1 MTSGLNDGMKDRR
14 IIVLA
19 FSAILLGTS
28 FGGCLGDRL
37 LSDGDPVSI
46 SAPIWN
52 KGHYWEYGIKT
63 ADIEISTTMIV
74 AVDDDSD
81 DYYIGTASLIDAK
94 RHAVLN
100 YNPALGRVQ
109 MSDFSIYENNIAQPI
124 FDFPLEKNKEWS
136 FSLYGK
142 DGFTATVVDIQAD
155 RADIVATHSDGV
167 RIDYNFD
174 VDTKWIN
181 SFVFTESNGET
192 ILEMQLAKH
201 GNDYTGNSYFCRGGD
216 LYDEEFIGPDFGYYD
231 TEFANEGHERYGP
244 WNYVVYYLEAKI
256 GSEPGSGGEL
266 ILRDHESTDILV
278 ETFSPGN
285 SKNELGTVMG
295 TSGNW
300 TLEIS
305 LSGDA
310 DVRIRIAGAIEY
322 SYAV

>member
-1 MTSGLNDGMKDRR
+1 MKDRR

-37 LSDGDPVSI
+37 LSNEDPVSI

-109 MSDFSIYENNIAQPI
+109 MSDFSIYENNIAQLI

-142 DGFTATVVDIQAD
+142 DGFAATVVDIQAD

-167 RIDYNFD
+167 RIEYNFD

-244 WNYVVYYLEAKI
+244 WNYVVYYLEAEI
-256 GSEPGSGGEL
+256 GSGSGEL
-266 ILRDHESTDILV
+266 ILRDHDSTNILV

>member
-1 MTSGLNDGMKDRR
+1 MTSGLNNGMKDQR

-109 MSDFSIYENNIAQPI
+109 MSDFSIYENNIAQLI

-142 DGFTATVVDIQAD
+142 DGFAATVVDIQAD

-167 RIDYNFD
+167 RIEYNFD

-244 WNYVVYYLEAKI
+244 WNYVVYYLEAEI
-256 GSEPGSGGEL
+256 GSGSGEL
-266 ILRDHESTDILV
+266 ILRDHDSTNILV

>member
-1 MTSGLNDGMKDRR
+1 MKDQR

-19 FSAILLGTS
+19 FSVILLGTS

-37 LSDGDPVSI
+37 ISDDGDSVSI

-52 KGHYWEYGIKT
+52 KGYYWEYAIKT

-74 AVDDDSD
+74 AVDDDSN
-81 DYYIGTASLIDAK
+81 DYYIGTASQIDAK

-109 MSDFSIYENNIAQPI
+109 MSDFSIYENNVAQLL
-124 FDFPLEKNKEWS
+124 FDFPLEKNKDWS

-142 DGFTATVVDIQAD
+142 GGFAATVVDIQTD
-155 RADIVATHSDGV
+155 RAEIVATNSDGAK
-167 RIDYNFD
+167 IEYNFD
-174 VDTKWIN
+174 VETEWID
-181 SFVFTESNGET
+181 SFVFTESTGET
-192 ILEMQLAKH
+192 VLEMQLAKH

-244 WNYVVYYLEAKI
+244 WDYIVYYLEAEI
-256 GSEPGSGGEL
+256 GDSNNDGGEWFL
-266 ILRDHESTDILV
+266 SDHESTDPLL
-278 ETFSPGN
+278 ETITVT
-285 SKNELGTVMG
+285 KNELGTVTG

>member
-1 MTSGLNDGMKDRR
+1 MKDRR

-109 MSDFSIYENNIAQPI
+109 MSDFSIYENNIAQLI

-142 DGFTATVVDIQAD
+142 DGFAATVVDIQAD

-167 RIDYNFD
+167 RIEYNFD

-181 SFVFTESNGET
+181 SFVFTESTGET

-201 GNDYTGNSYFCRGGD
+201 GDDYTGNSYFCRGGD

-244 WNYVVYYLEAKI
+244 WNYVVYYLEAEI
-256 GSEPGSGGEL
+256 GSGSGEL
-266 ILRDHESTDILV
+266 ILRDHDSTNILV

>member
-109 MSDFSIYENNIAQPI
+109 MSDFSIYENNVAQLL
-124 FDFPLEKNKEWS
+124 FDFPLEKNKDWS

-142 DGFTATVVDIQAD
+142 GGFAATVVDIQTD
-155 RADIVATHSDGV
+155 RADIVATNSDGA
-167 RIDYNFD
+167 RIEYNFD
-174 VDTKWIN
+174 VETEWIN
-181 SFVFTESNGET
+181 SFVFTESTGET
-192 ILEMQLAKH
+192 VLEMQLAKH

-244 WNYVVYYLEAKI
+244 WNYVVYYLEAEI
-256 GSEPGSGGEL
+256 GSGSGEL
-266 ILRDHESTDILV
+266 ILRDHDSTNILV

>member
-37 LSDGDPVSI
+37 LSNEDPVSI

-109 MSDFSIYENNIAQPI
+109 MSDFSIYENNIAQLI

-142 DGFTATVVDIQAD
+142 DGFAATVVDIQAD

-167 RIDYNFD
+167 RIEYNFD

-244 WNYVVYYLEAKI
+244 WNYVVYYLEAEI
-256 GSEPGSGGEL
+256 GSGSGEL
-266 ILRDHESTDILV
+266 ILRDHDSTNILV

>member
-37 LSDGDPVSI
+37 LSNEDPVSI

-109 MSDFSIYENNIAQPI
+109 MSDFSIYENNIAQLI

-142 DGFTATVVDIQAD
+142 DGFAATVVDIQAD

-167 RIDYNFD
+167 RIEYNFD

-201 GNDYTGNSYFCRGGD
+201 GDDYTGNSYFCRGGD

-244 WNYVVYYLEAKI
+244 WNYVVYYLEAEI
-256 GSEPGSGGEL
+256 GSGSGEL
-266 ILRDHESTDILV
+266 ILRDHDSTNILV

>member
-1 MTSGLNDGMKDRR
+1 MTSVLNNGMKDQR

-19 FSAILLGTS
+19 FSVILLGTS

-109 MSDFSIYENNIAQPI
+109 MSDFSIYENNIAQLI

-142 DGFTATVVDIQAD
+142 DGFAATVVDIQAD

-167 RIDYNFD
+167 RIEYNFD

-244 WNYVVYYLEAKI
+244 WNYVVYYLEAEI
-256 GSEPGSGGEL
+256 GSGSGEL
-266 ILRDHESTDILV
+266 ILRDHDSTNILV

>member
-37 LSDGDPVSI
+37 LSNEDPVSI

-74 AVDDDSD
+74 AVDDNVT

-109 MSDFSIYENNIAQPI
+109 MSDFSIYENNIAQLI

-142 DGFTATVVDIQAD
+142 DGFAATVVDIQAD

-167 RIDYNFD
+167 RIEYNFD

-244 WNYVVYYLEAKI
+244 WNYVVYYLEAEI
-256 GSEPGSGGEL
+256 GSGSGEL
-266 ILRDHESTDILV
+266 ILRDHDSTNILV

>member
-37 LSDGDPVSI
+37 LSNEDPVSI

-74 AVDDDSD
+74 AVDDNVT

-109 MSDFSIYENNIAQPI
+109 MSDFSIYENNIAQLI
-124 FDFPLEKNKEWS
+124 FDFPLEKNKDWS

-142 DGFTATVVDIQAD
+142 GGFAATVVDIQAD
-155 RADIVATHSDGV
+155 RADIVATNSDGA

-174 VDTKWIN
+174 VDAKWIN
-181 SFVFTESNGET
+181 SFVFTESTGET

-201 GNDYTGNSYFCRGGD
+201 GDDYTGNSYFCRGGD

-244 WNYVVYYLEAKI
+244 WNYVVYYLEAEI
-256 GSEPGSGGEL
+256 GSGSGEL
-266 ILRDHESTDILV
+266 ILRDHDSTNILV

>member
-37 LSDGDPVSI
+37 LSNEDPVSI

-109 MSDFSIYENNIAQPI
+109 MSDYSIYENNIAQLI

-142 DGFTATVVDIQAD
+142 DGFAATVVDIQAD

-167 RIDYNFD
+167 RIEYNFD

-244 WNYVVYYLEAKI
+244 WNYVVYYLEAEI
-256 GSEPGSGGEL
+256 GSGSGEL
-266 ILRDHESTDILV
+266 ILRDHDSTNILV

>member
-1 MTSGLNDGMKDRR
+1 MTSVLNNGMKDQR

-19 FSAILLGTS
+19 FSVILLGTS
-28 FGGCLGDRL
+28 FGGCLGNGL
-37 LSDGDPVSI
+37 LSDDGDSVSI

-74 AVDDDSD
+74 AVDDNVT

-109 MSDFSIYENNIAQPI
+109 MSDFSIYENNIAQLI

-142 DGFTATVVDIQAD
+142 DGFAATVVDIQAD

-167 RIDYNFD
+167 RIEYNFD

-244 WNYVVYYLEAKI
+244 WDYIVYYLEAEI
-256 GSEPGSGGEL
+256 GDSETDGGEWA
-266 ILRDHESTDILV
+266 LRDHESADIILEGITV
-278 ETFSPGN
+278 T
-285 SKNELGTVMG
+285 KNELGTVTG

>member
-74 AVDDDSD
+74 AVDDNVT

-109 MSDFSIYENNIAQPI
+109 MSDFSIYENNIAQLI
-124 FDFPLEKNKEWS
+124 FDFPLEKNKDWS

-142 DGFTATVVDIQAD
+142 GGFAATVVDIQAD
-155 RADIVATHSDGV
+155 RADIVATNSDGA

-174 VDTKWIN
+174 VDAKWIN
-181 SFVFTESNGET
+181 SFVFTESTGET

-201 GNDYTGNSYFCRGGD
+201 GDDYTGNSYFCRGGD

-244 WNYVVYYLEAKI
+244 WNYVVYYLEAEI
-256 GSEPGSGGEL
+256 GSGSGEL
-266 ILRDHESTDILV
+266 ILRDHDSTNILV

>member
-1 MTSGLNDGMKDRR
+1 MATEFNERMQDLR
-14 IIVLA
+14 IFVLA
-19 FSAILLGTS
+19 LPVILLGTS
-28 FGGCLGDRL
+28 FGGCLGDSFS
-37 LSDGDPVSI
+37 SDDENPILI
-46 SAPIWN
+46 SAPVWSQ
-52 KGHYWEYGIKT
+52 GYYWEYAIKT

-74 AVDDDSD
+74 AVDDDSN
-81 DYYIGTASLIDAK
+81 DYYIGTASQIDAK

-109 MSDFSIYENNIAQPI
+109 MSDFSIYENNVAQLL
-124 FDFPLEKNKEWS
+124 FDFPLEKNKNWS

-142 DGFTATVVDIQAD
+142 DGFVATVVDIQNN
-155 RADIVATHSDGV
+155 RAEIVATNSDGA
-167 RIDYNFD
+167 RIEYNFD
-174 VDTKWIN
+174 GETEWID
-181 SFVFTESNGET
+181 SFVFTESTGET
-192 ILEMQLAKH
+192 VLEMQLAKH

-244 WNYVVYYLEAKI
+244 WDYIVYYLEAEI
-256 GSEPGSGGEL
+256 GDSNNDGGEWFL
-266 ILRDHESTDILV
+266 SDHESTDPLF
-278 ETFSPGN
+278 ETITVT
-285 SKNELGTVMG
+285 KNELGTVMG

-300 TLEIS
+300 TLEIA

>member
-1 MTSGLNDGMKDRR
+1 
-14 IIVLA
+14 
-19 FSAILLGTS
+19 
-28 FGGCLGDRL
+28 
-37 LSDGDPVSI
+37 
-46 SAPIWN
+46 
-52 KGHYWEYGIKT
+52 
-63 ADIEISTTMIV
+63 MIV
-74 AVDDDSD
+74 AIDDDSN

-100 YNPALGRVQ
+100 HNPAIGRVQ
-109 MSDFSIYENNIAQPI
+109 MSDLSVYENNVAQLL
-124 FDFPLEKNKEWS
+124 FNFPLEKNKDWS

-142 DGFTATVVDIQAD
+142 DGFAATVVDIQD
-155 RADIVATHSDGV
+155 DYADIVATNSDGA
-167 RIDYNFD
+167 RIEYNFD
-174 VDTKWIN
+174 VDAKWIN
-181 SFVFTESNGET
+181 SFVFTESTGET

-201 GNDYTGNSYFCRGGD
+201 GKDYTGNSYFCRGGD

-244 WNYVVYYLEAKI
+244 WDYVVYYLEAEI
-256 GSEPGSGGEL
+256 GSGSGGEL

-305 LSGDA
+305 LSGNA

>member
-109 MSDFSIYENNIAQPI
+109 MSDFSIYENNIAQLI

-142 DGFTATVVDIQAD
+142 DGFAATVVDIQAD

-167 RIDYNFD
+167 RIEYNFD

-256 GSEPGSGGEL
+256 GSGSGEL
-266 ILRDHESTDILV
+266 ILRDHDSTNILV

-305 LSGDA
+305 LSGNA

-322 SYAV
+322 FYAV

>member
-1 MTSGLNDGMKDRR
+1 MTSGLNDRMKDRR

-28 FGGCLGDRL
+28 FGGCLGDKL
-37 LSDGDPVSI
+37 LSNEDPVSI

-109 MSDFSIYENNIAQPI
+109 MSDFSIYENNIAQLI

-142 DGFTATVVDIQAD
+142 DGFAATVVDIQAD

-167 RIDYNFD
+167 RIEYNFD

-244 WNYVVYYLEAKI
+244 WNYVVYYLEAEI
-256 GSEPGSGGEL
+256 GSGSGEL
-266 ILRDHESTDILV
+266 ILRDHDSTNILV

-305 LSGDA
+305 LSGNA

>member
-1 MTSGLNDGMKDRR
+1 MTSGFNNGMKDQR

-19 FSAILLGTS
+19 FSVILLSTS

-37 LSDGDPVSI
+37 ISDDGDSVSI

-52 KGHYWEYGIKT
+52 KGHYWKYAIKT

-74 AVDDDSD
+74 AVDDDSN
-81 DYYIGTASLIDAK
+81 DYYIGTASQIDAK

-109 MSDFSIYENNIAQPI
+109 MSDFSIYENNVAQLL
-124 FDFPLEKNKEWS
+124 FDFPLEKNKDWS

-142 DGFTATVVDIQAD
+142 GGFAATVVDIQTD
-155 RADIVATHSDGV
+155 RAEIVATNSDGA
-167 RIDYNFD
+167 RIEYNFD
-174 VDTKWIN
+174 VETEWIN
-181 SFVFTESNGET
+181 SFVFTESTGET

-244 WNYVVYYLEAKI
+244 WDYVVYYLEAEI
-256 GSEPGSGGEL
+256 GDSSNDGGEWFL
-266 ILRDHESTDILV
+266 SDHESADPQFEPILV
-278 ETFSPGN
+278 T
-285 SKNELGTVMG
+285 KNELGTVEG

>member
-109 MSDFSIYENNIAQPI
+109 MSDFSIYENNIAQLI

-142 DGFTATVVDIQAD
+142 DGFAATVVDIQAD

-167 RIDYNFD
+167 RIEYNFD

-244 WNYVVYYLEAKI
+244 WNYVVYYLEAEI
-256 GSEPGSGGEL
+256 GSGSGEL
-266 ILRDHESTDILV
+266 ILRDHDSTNILV

-305 LSGDA
+305 LSGNA

>member
-1 MTSGLNDGMKDRR
+1 MTSGLNDEMKDRR

-109 MSDFSIYENNIAQPI
+109 MSDFSIYENNIAQLI

-142 DGFTATVVDIQAD
+142 DGFAATVVDIQAD

-167 RIDYNFD
+167 RIEYNFD

-181 SFVFTESNGET
+181 SFVFTESTGET

-244 WNYVVYYLEAKI
+244 WNYVVYYLEAEI
-256 GSEPGSGGEL
+256 GSGSGEL
-266 ILRDHESTDILV
+266 ILRDHDSTNILV

>member
-1 MTSGLNDGMKDRR
+1 MKDQQ
-14 IIVLA
+14 IIVIA
-19 FSAILLGTS
+19 FSVILLGTS

-37 LSDGDPVSI
+37 LSDDDSVAI
-46 SAPIWN
+46 SAPIWS

-74 AVDDDSD
+74 AIDDDSN

-100 YNPALGRVQ
+100 HNPAIGRVQ
-109 MSDFSIYENNIAQPI
+109 VSDLSVYENNVAQLL
-124 FDFPLEKNKEWS
+124 FDFPLEKNKDWS

-142 DGFTATVVDIQAD
+142 DGFAATVIDIQAD
-155 RADIVATHSDGV
+155 RADIVATNSDGA
-167 RIDYNFD
+167 RIEYNFD
-174 VDTKWIN
+174 VNTKWIN

-244 WNYVVYYLEAKI
+244 WDYVVYYLEAEI
-256 GSEPGSGGEL
+256 GSGSGGEL

>member
-1 MTSGLNDGMKDRR
+1 MTSGLNNGMKDQR

-19 FSAILLGTS
+19 FSVILLGTS

-37 LSDGDPVSI
+37 ISDDGDSVSI

-52 KGHYWEYGIKT
+52 KGHYWEYAIKT

-74 AVDDDSD
+74 AVDDDSN
-81 DYYIGTASLIDAK
+81 DYYIGTASQIDAK

-109 MSDFSIYENNIAQPI
+109 MSDFAIYENNVAQLL
-124 FDFPLEKNKEWS
+124 FDFPLEKNKDWS

-142 DGFTATVVDIQAD
+142 GGFAATVVDIQTD
-155 RADIVATHSDGV
+155 RAEIVATNSDGA
-167 RIDYNFD
+167 RIEYNFD
-174 VDTKWIN
+174 VETEWIN
-181 SFVFTESNGET
+181 SFVFTESTGET

-244 WNYVVYYLEAKI
+244 WDYIVYYLEAEV
-256 GSEPGSGGEL
+256 GDSTNDGGEWFL
-266 ILRDHESTDILV
+266 SDHESTDPLL
-278 ETFSPGN
+278 ETITVT
-285 SKNELGTVMG
+285 KNELGTVMG

>member
-1 MTSGLNDGMKDRR
+1 M
-14 IIVLA
+14 
-19 FSAILLGTS
+19 
-28 FGGCLGDRL
+28 GDRL
-37 LSDGDPVSI
+37 LSNEDPVSI

-109 MSDFSIYENNIAQPI
+109 MSDYSIYENNIAQLI

-142 DGFTATVVDIQAD
+142 DGFAATVVDIQAD

-167 RIDYNFD
+167 RIEYNFD

-244 WNYVVYYLEAKI
+244 WNYVVYYLEAEI
-256 GSEPGSGGEL
+256 GSGSGEL
-266 ILRDHESTDILV
+266 ILRDHDSTNILV

>member
-1 MTSGLNDGMKDRR
+1 MKDQR

-19 FSAILLGTS
+19 FSVILLGTS

-37 LSDGDPVSI
+37 ISDDGDSVSI

-52 KGHYWEYGIKT
+52 KGHYWEYAIKT

-74 AVDDDSD
+74 AVDDDSN
-81 DYYIGTASLIDAK
+81 DYYIGTASQIDAK

-109 MSDFSIYENNIAQPI
+109 MSDFSIYENNVAQLL
-124 FDFPLEKNKEWS
+124 FDFPLEKNKDWS

-142 DGFTATVVDIQAD
+142 GGFAATVVDIQTD
-155 RADIVATHSDGV
+155 RAEIVATNSDGA
-167 RIDYNFD
+167 RIEYNFD
-174 VDTKWIN
+174 VETEWIN
-181 SFVFTESNGET
+181 SFVFTESTGET

-244 WNYVVYYLEAKI
+244 WDYIVYYLEAEI
-256 GSEPGSGGEL
+256 GDSTNDGGEWFL
-266 ILRDHESTDILV
+266 SDHESTDPLL
-278 ETFSPGN
+278 ETITVT
-285 SKNELGTVMG
+285 KNELGTVMG

>member
-109 MSDFSIYENNIAQPI
+109 MSDYSIYENNIAQLI

-142 DGFTATVVDIQAD
+142 DGFAATVVDIQAD

-167 RIDYNFD
+167 RIEYNFD

-244 WNYVVYYLEAKI
+244 WNYVVYYLEAEI
-256 GSEPGSGGEL
+256 GSGSGEL
-266 ILRDHESTDILV
+266 ILRDHDSTNILV

>member
-1 MTSGLNDGMKDRR
+1 MKDRR

-109 MSDFSIYENNIAQPI
+109 MSDFSIYENNIAQLI

-142 DGFTATVVDIQAD
+142 DGFAATVVDIQAD

-167 RIDYNFD
+167 RIEYNFD

-244 WNYVVYYLEAKI
+244 WNYVVYYLEAEI
-256 GSEPGSGGEL
+256 GSGSGEL
-266 ILRDHESTDILV
+266 ILRDHDSTNILV

-305 LSGDA
+305 LSGNA

>member
-1 MTSGLNDGMKDRR
+1 MTSVLNNEMKDKR

-19 FSAILLGTS
+19 FSVILLGTS

-37 LSDGDPVSI
+37 LSDDDSISI
-46 SAPIWN
+46 SAPNWS

-63 ADIEISTTMIV
+63 SDIEISTSMIV
-74 AVDDDSD
+74 AVDDDSN

-100 YNPALGRVQ
+100 HNPAIGRVQ
-109 MSDFSIYENNIAQPI
+109 MSDLSVYENNVAQLL
-124 FDFPLEKNKEWS
+124 FNFPLEKNKDWS

-142 DGFTATVVDIQAD
+142 DGFAATVVDIQD
-155 RADIVATHSDGV
+155 DYADIVATNSDGA
-167 RIDYNFD
+167 RIEYNFD
-174 VDTKWIN
+174 VDAKWIN
-181 SFVFTESNGET
+181 SFVFTESTGET

-201 GNDYTGNSYFCRGGD
+201 GKDYTGNSYFCRGGD

-244 WNYVVYYLEAKI
+244 WDYVVYYLEAEI
-256 GSEPGSGGEL
+256 GSGSGGEL

-305 LSGDA
+305 LSGNA